1 MMILSVAWIVYIHT
15 YNEHFQKLI
24 DKGEDTETAFAMTSK
39 RKRGGLVVTKRRV
52 PMQVAPE
59 FEVRIKNLQKTIMIQ
74 QGKLISMRDL
84 TKEISINHN
93 FDALE
98 KKLLNVGEVDIKFNL
113 DRREK

>member
-1 MMILSVAWIVYIHT
+1 
-15 YNEHFQKLI
+15 
-24 DKGEDTETAFAMTSK
+24 
-39 RKRGGLVVTKRRV
+39 VVTKRRV

>member
-1 MMILSVAWIVYIHT
+1 M
-15 YNEHFQKLI
+15 
-24 DKGEDTETAFAMTSK
+24 
-39 RKRGGLVVTKRRV
+39 VTKRRV

>member
-1 MMILSVAWIVYIHT
+1 
-15 YNEHFQKLI
+15 
-24 DKGEDTETAFAMTSK
+24 
-39 RKRGGLVVTKRRV
+39 
-52 PMQVAPE
+52 MQVAPE